1 MGKKRVRD
9 LVSGKAQ
16 ASSRL
21 LFELKTILEPP
32 GGPKQRQ
39 NFGQK
44 DGKRPQAIKW
54 KGAAARPSQEE
65 EYEAKLG
72 TLSRTERTLQ
82 THLTKFTEHKFKQ
95 DRRNKQL
102 AEEERRMREQRM
114 VDFRQSRRDNHRQKL
129 RARQEQANLHKKQLT
144 DNKKHRDGIE
154 GTELEFELGY
164 ARRKQMLDERERLD
178 HEKEMKTGI
187 DQFETQLKRL
197 GLATTDAVDEGPLVS
212 SELKFSAFLTQMEDR
227 IQAQKEDLQMDVDQ
241 YKRKLKIKRTGDLD
255 AQKEKDRRVRKQN
268 VEQKQSQAKNA
279 AKREEEALLL
289 RLRQERDAERED
301 GRRKWERDAQKE
313 LERKAKARAAK
324 QAVAEMD
331 KAVEETNVANRD
343 KFTNLRE
350 QKFKEEVEPRRQQLA
365 AEKAE
370 KKSIR
375 RRGIEKFIGEELVTC
390 GLVELVW
397 QTMAIKEENHGEDL
411 GRDQWDELVGRFIA
425 DSQFGMNLA
434 DLEREPY
441 DEDEVVHSVV
451 DADALDYERST
462 KGTEWALGAGRSDA
476 TLPTETFAVIEELSR
491 SYPKTPEELTKV
503 TNDTHSTFFLSA
515 CLRFS

>member
-9 LVSGKAQ
+9 LVSEKAQ

-21 LFELKTILEPP
+21 LFELKNILEPI
-32 GGPKQRQ
+32 GGPKRRQ
-39 NFGQK
+39 NSGRNK
-44 DGKRPQAIKW
+44 KRPQAIKW

-82 THLTKFTEHKFKQ
+82 THLTKFSQHKFEQ

-102 AEEERRMREQRM
+102 AEEDRRMHEQRM
-114 VDFRQSRRDNHRQKL
+114 AEFRKSRRDHHRQKL

-144 DNKKHRDGIE
+144 VNKKHRDKIE

-164 ARRKQMLDERERLD
+164 ARRKEMLEERERLD

-187 DQFETQLKRL
+187 DEFETQLKRL
-197 GLATTDAVDEGPLVS
+197 GLATTDAVEEGPLVS

-227 IQAQKEDLQMDVDQ
+227 IQAQKEDLQMEVEQ
-241 YKRKLKIKRTGDLD
+241 YKRKLNIKRQSDLD

-324 QAVAEMD
+324 QAVANMD
-331 KAVEETNVANRD
+331 KAVEETNIANRE
-343 KFTNLRE
+343 KYTQLRE
-350 QKFKEEVEPRRQQLA
+350 QKFKDEVEPRRKQLA

-375 RRGIEKFIGEELVTC
+375 RRGIEKFIREELVTC

-397 QTMAIKEENHGEDL
+397 QSVGIKEENHGEEL

-425 DSQFGMNLA
+425 NSQFGMNLA
-434 DLEREPY
+434 DLEVEPY
-441 DEDEVVHSVV
+441 DDDEVVHSVV

-462 KGTEWALGAGRSDA
+462 KGSEWAMGAGRSDA
-476 TLPTETFAVIEELSR
+476 KLPAETFAVIEELSR
-491 SYPKTPEELTKV
+491 TYPKTAEELIEV
-503 TNDTHSTFFLSA
+503 TIQMMQMII
-515 CLRFS
+515 